1 MATVPATPLPA
12 QVVLCLGETLPGI
25 GAEFSLAP
33 ALKALSTQAVGNSMV
48 AVEMTLTFIVRLVQT
63 DAMPVRPATSESVTT
78 PSSSPSV
85 VPAFPDSLPTLT
97 NEGLKFGNGTPVN
110 MNSEAEITTYNNFF
124 KIKKSPPASRGQ
136 LTQWLSEY
144 GDDSSL
150 DFNKPGDVAAF
161 NDHVRLEGCPP
172 ASRDDLIRWVVA
184 RRVAASQKGK

>member
-1 MATVPATPLPA
+1 MATIPAAPLPA
-12 QVVLCLGETLPGI
+12 QVVLCLGESLPGI

-33 ALKALSTQAVGNSMV
+33 AVKTLNTQAVGNSMV

-63 DAMPVRPATSESVTT
+63 DTMPVRSATSEPVTT
-78 PSSSPSV
+78 PSSNPPI
-85 VPAFPDSLPTLT
+85 VPAT

-110 MNSEAEITTYNNFF
+110 MNSEAEIITYNNFF

-150 DFNKPGDVAAF
+150 DFNKSGDVAAF
-161 NDHVRLEGCPP
+161 NDHIRLEGYPP